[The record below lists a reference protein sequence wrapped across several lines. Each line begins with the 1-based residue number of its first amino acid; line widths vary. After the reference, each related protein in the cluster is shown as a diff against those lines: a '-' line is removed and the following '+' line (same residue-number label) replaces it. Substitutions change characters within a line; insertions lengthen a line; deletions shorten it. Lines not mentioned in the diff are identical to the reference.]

1 MLTLITLKEG
11 TYREE
16 TFANLKC
23 LFSQKISI
31 TIRKIFSQE
40 ISIFNLQNLIPIK
53 KRVAWFTENESCE
66 RVDKSTVEYSCY
78 SVFRVWSRKQ
88 TVFEV

>member
-1 MLTLITLKEG
+1 MLTLITLKEE

-31 TIRKIFSQE
+31 TIRKIFSPE

-53 KRVAWFTENESCE
+53 KELHDLLKMNLANVSIK
-66 RVDKSTVEYSCY
+66 V
-78 SVFRVWSRKQ
+78 Q
-88 TVFEV
+88 

>member
-1 MLTLITLKEG
+1 MLTLITLKEE

-16 TFANLKC
+16 TFVNLKC

-31 TIRKIFSQE
+31 TIRKIFSPE

-53 KRVAWFTENESCE
+53 KELHDLLKMNLANVSIK
-66 RVDKSTVEYSCY
+66 V
-78 SVFRVWSRKQ
+78 Q
-88 TVFEV
+88 

>member
-1 MLTLITLKEG
+1 MLTLITLKEE

-16 TFANLKC
+16 TFVNLKC

-31 TIRKIFSQE
+31 TISKIFSPE

-53 KRVAWFTENESCE
+53 KELHDLLKMNLANVSIK
-66 RVDKSTVEYSCY
+66 V
-78 SVFRVWSRKQ
+78 Q
-88 TVFEV
+88 

>member
-1 MLTLITLKEG
+1 MLTLITLKED

-31 TIRKIFSQE
+31 TIRKNLFSGNLNFQLTKSNSHKKE
-40 ISIFNLQNLIPIK
+40 LHDLLKMNLANVSIKIQ
-53 KRVAWFTENESCE
+53 
-66 RVDKSTVEYSCY
+66 
-78 SVFRVWSRKQ
+78 
-88 TVFEV
+88 